1 MISRPWYFLNKKFVQ
16 LENQKEHQQ
25 RKSLTSN
32 VNLVAAEMTKWG
44 RNILLSNV
52 NNNKNITTRR
62 SEKYKTRLNKTQQQQ
77 SQTITSRSTAKR
89 FFSANEQSCG
99 LSLSHVVVA
108 TIFLVLVSI
117 TTNNLSTVNC
127 KLTRKTYTV
136 WDLSPKEFESLLE
149 QEKSLQKRKK
159 SLDYF
164 LRRRS
169 KKTKED
175 LPSLLEEAPS
185 NGNFLFED
193 GVSNNLGINIF

>member
-1 MISRPWYFLNKKFVQ
+1 
-16 LENQKEHQQ
+16 
-25 RKSLTSN
+25 
-32 VNLVAAEMTKWG
+32 MTKWG
-44 RNILLSNV
+44 RNISLSNV

-62 SEKYKTRLNKTQQQQ
+62 IKKSKTRLNKAKQQQ
-77 SQTITSRSTAKR
+77 SQKITSRRTAKR
-89 FFSANEQSCG
+89 FFSTKEQSCG

-108 TIFLVLVSI
+108 TICFVLVSI

-185 NGNFLFED
+185 NENFLLED
-193 GVSNNLGINIF
+193 GVSNNLGKRFILPKFTKIDIFRNIHPKNMNINLFTT

>member
-1 MISRPWYFLNKKFVQ
+1 
-16 LENQKEHQQ
+16 
-25 RKSLTSN
+25 
-32 VNLVAAEMTKWG
+32 MTKWG
-44 RNILLSNV
+44 RNISLSNV
-52 NNNKNITTRR
+52 NINKNITKCR
-62 SEKYKTRLNKTQQQQ
+62 SEKSKTRLNKAKQQQ
-77 SQTITSRSTAKR
+77 SQKITSRRTAKR
-89 FFSANEQSCG
+89 FFSTKEQSSG

-108 TIFLVLVSI
+108 TIFFVLVSI

-193 GVSNNLGINIF
+193 GVSNNLGIKYFTKVYKERLTNSSS

>member
-1 MISRPWYFLNKKFVQ
+1 
-16 LENQKEHQQ
+16 
-25 RKSLTSN
+25 
-32 VNLVAAEMTKWG
+32 MTKWG

-185 NGNFLFED
+185 NGNFLLED
-193 GVSNNLGINIF
+193 GVSNNLGKRFILLKFTKNDIMNILKRYVYIHKYSFKKYEYLFIYNPK

>member
-1 MISRPWYFLNKKFVQ
+1 MIIRPWYFLKKKFVQ

-25 RKSLTSN
+25 RKSHTSN

-77 SQTITSRSTAKR
+77 SQTITSRSTATR
-89 FFSANEQSCG
+89 FFSANVLSWG

-136 WDLSPKEFESLLE
+136 WD
-149 QEKSLQKRKK
+149 
-159 SLDYF
+159 
-164 LRRRS
+164 
-169 KKTKED
+169 
-175 LPSLLEEAPS
+175 
-185 NGNFLFED
+185 
-193 GVSNNLGINIF
+193 

>member
-1 MISRPWYFLNKKFVQ
+1 
-16 LENQKEHQQ
+16 
-25 RKSLTSN
+25 
-32 VNLVAAEMTKWG
+32 MTKWG
-44 RNILLSNV
+44 RNISSSNI

-62 SEKYKTRLNKTQQQQ
+62 SEKSKTRLNKAKQQQ
-77 SQTITSRSTAKR
+77 SQKITSRRTAKR
-89 FFSANEQSCG
+89 FFSTNEQSCG

-108 TIFLVLVSI
+108 TIFFVLVSI

-193 GVSNNLGINIF
+193 GVSNNLGIKYFTKVHKKRFHQNSKT